1 MHRPTL
7 SRRRLLAA
15 GLALLATGALP
26 TPRRQAHAGISPA
39 DRTAPSGGAVLVFGG
54 TGRLGAAI
62 VRALLAA
69 GFEVAVFARPESDRE
84 RLAGLPVTFVVGDA
98 LVDDDVR
105 RALEARRYRIVVNA
119 LGRSES
125 PPSFFAATGT
135 SIAKWSKAG
144 GVEQVILHSSVGVGD
159 SRDALGPVRSPLL
172 SAVFD
177 AKETAE
183 QALVASGV
191 RYTIIRHARLQ
202 DPRGG
207 PPETPRLVAD
217 PRAVGTVSRRG
228 LAKLTVQC
236 AAHPRCYDLTFTA
249 VDDALAGY

>member
-1 MHRPTL
+1 MHRPTI
-7 SRRRLLAA
+7 SRRRLVTAA
-15 GLALLATGALP
+15 AALLGGGALA
-26 TPRRQAHAGISPA
+26 TTGRRTHAGA
-39 DRTAPSGGAVLVFGG
+39 APSAGPVLVFGG
-54 TGRLGAAI
+54 TGRLGAEI

-69 GFEVAVFARPESDRE
+69 GFEVAVFARPESERQ

-105 RALEARRYRIVVNA
+105 RALESRRYRIVVNA

-125 PPSFFAATGT
+125 PPSFFATTGT

-159 SRDALGPVRSPLL
+159 SRDAFGSVRSPLL
-172 SAVFD
+172 ADVFD

-183 QALVASGV
+183 AALIASGV

-202 DPRGG
+202 DPRGA

-217 PRAVGTVSRRG
+217 PKAVGTVSRRG
-228 LAKLTVQC
+228 LARLTVEC
-236 AAHPRCYDLTFTA
+236 AAQARCYGRTYHA
-249 VDDALAGY
+249 VDDSLAGY

>member
-1 MHRPTL
+1 M
-7 SRRRLLAA
+7 LAA
-15 GLALLATGALP
+15 GLAMLAAGALP
-26 TPRRQAHAGISPA
+26 TTRREAQAGIAPVAGAS
-39 DRTAPSGGAVLVFGG
+39 PSGGAVLVFGG
-54 TGRLGAAI
+54 TGRLGAEI

-69 GFEVAVFARPESDRE
+69 GFEVAVFARAQSDRE

-125 PPSFFAATGT
+125 PPSFFASTGT

-159 SRDALGPVRSPLL
+159 SRAALGPVRSPLL
-172 SAVFD
+172 ADVFD

-183 QALVASGV
+183 SALIGSGV

-202 DPRGG
+202 DPRGA
-207 PPETPRLVAD
+207 PPEAPRLVAD
-217 PRAVGTVSRRG
+217 PTAVGTVSRRG

-236 AAHPRCYDLTFTA
+236 AAQARCHGRTYHA
-249 VDDALAGY
+249 IDDALAGY